1 MKTELIIM
9 IVKLLMGIVVCFAG
23 YRLRQMLLP
32 LIWFIICYGLAS
44 RYTGYLIT
52 DPKVLLVINI
62 LIGLIG
68 AFFGYSLEK
77 ITINI
82 LGLYAGFSV
91 FTSIFGNTSVIG
103 IVGGMILGL
112 IFALLARRLF
122 KLIIILSTAWVGAGM
137 ITPLIVNYVTLP
149 FEQIYLVVIL
159 FVLGALVQFVT
170 SGKDS

>member
-23 YRLRQMLLP
+23 YRLREILLP

-68 AFFGYSLEK
+68 AFFGYTLEK

-82 LGLYAGFSV
+82 LGFYAGFSV
-91 FTSIFGNTSVIG
+91 FTSIFGNTSLLG
-103 IVGGMILGL
+103 IVGGVILGL

-122 KLIIILSTAWVGAGM
+122 KLIIILSTSWVGASM
-137 ITPLIVNYVTLP
+137 ITPLIYNFVKMP
-149 FEQIYLVVIL
+149 FEQLYLIIIL

-170 SGKDS
+170 SGRES

>member
-1 MKTELIIM
+1 MNTDLIIM

-23 YRLRQMLLP
+23 YRLREALLP

-68 AFFGYSLEK
+68 AFLGYSLEK

-82 LGLYAGFSV
+82 LGVYAGFSL
-91 FTSIFGNTSVIG
+91 FTSIFGNTSIVG

-112 IFALLARRLF
+112 VFALLARKLF
-122 KLIIILSTAWVGAGM
+122 KLIIILSTAWVGGSM
-137 ITPLIVNYVTLP
+137 IAPLICNYVTLP
-149 FEQIYLVVIL
+149 FQQIYLIVIL

-170 SGKDS
+170 SGKES

>member
-1 MKTELIIM
+1 MNTELIIM

-23 YRLRQMLLP
+23 YRLREFLLP

-68 AFFGYSLEK
+68 AFFGYTLEK

-82 LGLYAGFSV
+82 LGFYAGFSI
-91 FTSIFGNTSVIG
+91 FTNIFGNTSLIG
-103 IVGGMILGL
+103 IVGGAILGL
-112 IFALLARRLF
+112 VFALLARKLF
-122 KLIIILSTAWVGAGM
+122 KFMIILSTAWVGASM
-137 ITPLIVNYVTLP
+137 ITPLVYNYVNIP
-149 FEQIYLVVIL
+149 FQQLYLIIIL
-159 FVLGALVQFVT
+159 FVLGALAQFVT
-170 SGKDS
+170 SGRDS